1 MKGKC
6 LLILTILALALIL
19 SGCAGGI
26 VTPLTDEAKI
36 KSVIS
41 EYFLAMNDQ
50 NWSKAK
56 SYCVYGSERYY
67 DTCSLEDYINAL
79 YQYYSIVTIT
89 FQVTIYNV
97 YVYGIYAQADINVNF
112 WLTYGY
118 NSDSDNTS
126 TTYYLQKV
134 GNTWKIL

>member
-1 MKGKC
+1 MKRKC
-6 LLILTILALALIL
+6 LLILTFLVLAIIL

-36 KSVIS
+36 ESVIS

-67 DTCSLEDYINAL
+67 DTCSLEDFINAL

-97 YVYGIYAQADINVNF
+97 YVYGNYAQADINVNF
-112 WLTYGY
+112 WLAYGY
-118 NSDSDNTS
+118 YSDVDSTP
-126 TTYYLQKV
+126 TTYDLQKI
-134 GNTWKIL
+134 GNPWKIL